1 MSRENMADENV
12 LEVRELV
19 TTFGR
24 GANARRA
31 VDGVSFAL
39 RRGEILGLVG
49 ESGSGKSVTALSLL
63 RLIDPQAG
71 RVTGGQVLFDGM
83 DLASEADARMREI
96 RGRRISM
103 IFQEPLSA
111 LNPCYTIGDQIGEVF
126 VAHGDGAGAATRKRV
141 LELLRLVRIPDP
153 EGILRRYP
161 HEISGGMR
169 QRAMIAMALAYTP
182 EVLIADEPTTALDV
196 TIQAQVLNL
205 IDGLRRELG
214 LSVILI
220 THDMGVVAQY
230 ADRVAVMYGGRIAET
245 GEVGA
250 VFAQPRHPYTE
261 GLLAS
266 VPRLGARWRNGV
278 QRLPEIPGSVPGIG
292 VLSAGCRFA
301 PRCGFAEPRCTQAVP
316 PLMHVPGDGA
326 HAAACWVR
334 SPTPH
339 ALTSEDFR

>member
-1 MSRENMADENV
+1 MNPQPI
-12 LEVRELV
+12 LEVRGLV
-19 TTFGR
+19 TEFGR
-24 GANARRA
+24 GDAARRA

-39 RRGEILGLVG
+39 KRGEILGLVG

-63 RLIDPQAG
+63 RLIDRQAG
-71 RVTGGQVLFDGM
+71 RVAGGQILFDGM
-83 DLASEADARMREI
+83 DLATATDATMRQI

-111 LNPCYTIGDQIGEVF
+111 LNPCYTIGDQVGEVF
-126 VAHGDGAGAATRKRV
+126 VAHGDGAGEASRRRV
-141 LELLRLVRIPDP
+141 VDLLKLVRIPDP
-153 EGILRRYP
+153 EGIMRRYP

-205 IDGLRRELG
+205 IDRLRRELG

-250 VFAQPRHPYTE
+250 VFAQPRHPYSE

-266 VPRLGARWRNGV
+266 VPRLGARWRDGV
-278 QRLPEIPGSVPGIG
+278 QRLAEIPGSVPGIG
-292 VLSAGCRFA
+292 VLRQGCRFA
-301 PRCGFAEPRCTQAVP
+301 PRCALAVARCTEAAP
-316 PLMHVPGDGA
+316 PLVDDGGG
-326 HAAACWVR
+326 HAAACWLR
-334 SPTPH
+334 SPPPDDNASQETGP
-339 ALTSEDFR
+339 

>member
-1 MSRENMADENV
+1 MNPPPI
-12 LEVRELV
+12 LEVRGLV
-19 TTFGR
+19 TEFGR
-24 GANARRA
+24 GDGARRA

-39 RRGEILGLVG
+39 KRGEILGLVG

-63 RLIDPQAG
+63 RLIDRQAG
-71 RVTGGQVLFDGM
+71 RVAGGQILFDGM
-83 DLASEADARMREI
+83 DLAAATDATLRQI

-111 LNPCYTIGDQIGEVF
+111 LNPCYTIGDQVGEVF
-126 VAHGDGAGAATRKRV
+126 VAHGDGAGEASRRRV
-141 LELLRLVRIPDP
+141 LDLLKLVRIPDP
-153 EGILRRYP
+153 EGIMRRYP

-205 IDGLRRELG
+205 IDRLRRELG

-250 VFAQPRHPYTE
+250 VFAQPRHPYSE

-266 VPRLGARWRNGV
+266 VPRLGARWRDGV
-278 QRLPEIPGSVPGIG
+278 RRLAEIPGSVPGIG
-292 VLSAGCRFA
+292 VLRQGCRFA
-301 PRCGFAEPRCTQAVP
+301 PRCALAVARCTEAAP
-316 PLMHVPGDGA
+316 PLVDDGSG
-326 HAAACWVR
+326 HAAACWLR
-334 SPTPH
+334 SPPPDDNASQETGP
-339 ALTSEDFR
+339 